1 MERGRDRGTPLHVAI
16 VHGVDG
22 IHYVAAADSAAVLT
36 TELALYVERQAG
48 MQLYAEDARAVRQ
61 MLSGGEADRA
71 VRFYFD
77 RVGVRWDR
85 EWLTKDVVTV
95 ARGRCG
101 RGDIIPLFGPGSQV
115 HESLHAAQEHTRG

>member
-22 IHYVAAADSAAVLT
+22 IHYVAAADSAALLT

-48 MQLYAEDARAVRQ
+48 MQLYAEDARSVMQ

-95 ARGRCG
+95 ARGRSG
-101 RGDIIPLFGPGSQV
+101 RGDIIPLFGPSQV
-115 HESLHAAQEHTRG
+115 HESLQAAQERTRG